1 MLRFHYRYVLP
12 YRSLIELGNSQAV
25 LSVFKKGENNYVSS
39 VWEEL
44 CRNHI
49 STYGTDGIMFQMAS
63 RWWGCYYDEERQQH
77 LPAELDVVAESFD
90 GRHLFLGECKWQEH
104 IDVQEELYRL
114 QNIAKGLAFAKDHEI
129 HYGLFLK
136 EPPTHHDVVR
146 IWYPEDVMV

>member
-1 MLRFHYRYVLP
+1 M
-12 YRSLIELGNSQAV
+12 IELGNSQAV

-63 RWWGCYYDEERQQH
+63 RWWT
-77 LPAELDVVAESFD
+77 
-90 GRHLFLGECKWQEH
+90 
-104 IDVQEELYRL
+104 RL

-136 EPPTHHDVVR
+136 EPSTHHDVVR